1 MSALTPSFSKQE
13 GLTLRALDHGGFL
26 VAHPD
31 IYTVKALYFAATTID
46 EAFEFMRKH
55 LDSPRTPQES
65 EQ

>member
-1 MSALTPSFSKQE
+1 MMDELPSFSKQE

-55 LDSPRTPQES
+55 LNPQENAGG
-65 EQ
+65 E